1 MEIVMQ
7 KKNEKDKILRNA
19 SRFRSIQFHVFS
31 LIRKE
36 FSLIFSLRRKNLASF
51 RSRIISEII
60 VSPVTPLGDIVVLGG
75 GIAIESEA
83 SFI

>member
-36 FSLIFSLRRKNLASF
+36 EERTLLRFEAGSLVR
-51 RSRIISEII
+51 
-60 VSPVTPLGDIVVLGG
+60 
-75 GIAIESEA
+75 
-83 SFI
+83 